1 MRTEQWMLS
10 LVNGT
15 DEQERRHVEEVI
27 HRPNEDPM
35 VLAFRRNHALT
46 GCVRVRVDTMRLFTI
61 NRQDTE
67 GWRKRADIP
76 FDDRKE
82 EWDW

>member
-1 MRTEQWMLS
+1 MTERWMLS

-15 DEQERRHVEEVI
+15 DAQEAHYVEEVI
-27 HRPNEDPM
+27 HRMKDDPM
-35 VLAFRRNHALT
+35 VLAFRRNHALA
-46 GCVRVRVDTMRLFTI
+46 GCERVKVNTMALFTEI
-61 NRQDTE
+61 RMEEE
-67 GWRKRADIP
+67 GRRKRADIP

>member
-1 MRTEQWMLS
+1 MMS

-15 DEQERRHVEEVI
+15 NEQDVHHVEEVI

-35 VLAFRRNHALT
+35 VLAFRRNHELA

-61 NRQDTE
+61 DRQDAE
-67 GWRKRADIP
+67 GRRSRSDIP